1 MQFVIHN
8 HQHNLEEQQRILIFD
23 FFIMEYK
30 TNNNRGYET
39 RESNYNSSQSMYE
52 DEEKRKKGCYSSGC
66 GNGCC

>member
-1 MQFVIHN
+1 
-8 HQHNLEEQQRILIFD
+8 
-23 FFIMEYK
+23 MEYK
-30 TNNNRGYET
+30 TNNNMGYET